1 MKIGISITGVSYEIN
16 RKQERYR
23 NYEDAVNEFFEF
35 VINPLKEMGHEVNI
49 YIYTYTSDKKD
60 AILER
65 YNPKKWEFI
74 DYDEQVLIDGLSV
87 QGHNV
92 QKGLEQLVGEDLDI
106 VIRARYDQ
114 KFLSNPFEVYDW
126 EWDKVNF
133 LWREESYESLPLV
146 NDTFFSF
153 PYHMLDEMKLALM
166 DAELNP
172 HKGVRIALHNLYQ
185 PTIDRVGLENVKLLD
200 GTYMKEAWNKLYKL
214 TRIDRR

>member
-35 VINPLKEMGHEVNI
+35 VVNPLKEMGHEVNI
-49 YIYTYTSDKKD
+49 YIYTYISDKVN

-74 DYDEQVLIDGLSV
+74 DYDEQVLMDGLSV
-87 QGHNV
+87 QGHNI
-92 QKGLEQLVGEDLDI
+92 QKGLEQLIGEDLDV

-153 PYHMLDEMKLALM
+153 PYHMLDNMKLALI

-172 HKGVRIALHNLYQ
+172 HKRVRIALHNLYQ

-200 GTYMKEAWNKLYKL
+200 GTYMKESWNKLYKL